1 MKVMGSAHRAIDR
14 KRDDRR
20 ARDEAEDR
28 AVDQF
33 LSALG
38 STLVE
43 AAGSRS
49 GSYQVHLVDGRR
61 MVATLPADGTGP
73 EPSYTVN
80 GRRWRV
86 RSHSARHDE
95 GPGRYAWTVL
105 VEHER

>member
-1 MKVMGSAHRAIDR
+1 MDSAHRAIGR

-38 STLVE
+38 STLTN
-43 AAGSRS
+43 ATGRRS
-49 GSYQVHLVDGRR
+49 GTYQVHLVDGRR
-61 MVATLPADGTGP
+61 MVASLPADGAGP
-73 EPSYTVN
+73 ESSYTVN
-80 GRRWRV
+80 GRTWKV

-95 GPGRYAWTVL
+95 GPDRYAWTVL
-105 VEHER
+105 VEPER